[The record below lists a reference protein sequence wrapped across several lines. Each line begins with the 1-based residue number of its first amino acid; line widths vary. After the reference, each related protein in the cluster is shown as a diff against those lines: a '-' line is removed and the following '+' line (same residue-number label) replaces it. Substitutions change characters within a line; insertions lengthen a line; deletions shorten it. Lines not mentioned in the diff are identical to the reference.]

1 MMSSTLSQRSVIP
14 GIASFFGSS
23 WFKICDSHWQIRFH
37 SVGRNLYKE
46 CIIRYKDSF
55 FFLDPATKERA
66 KQVLHRLV
74 EDQVEAQGANNN
86 AAVQN
91 TEDGNNAEGEDGSS
105 ILESLRK
112 RICQGRERLR
122 EVRIVK
128 LIDLYSANFTSG

>member
-1 MMSSTLSQRSVIP
+1 M
-14 GIASFFGSS
+14 
-23 WFKICDSHWQIRFH
+23 
-37 SVGRNLYKE
+37 
-46 CIIRYKDSF
+46 
-55 FFLDPATKERA
+55 
-66 KQVLHRLV
+66 LHRLV
-74 EDQVEAQGANNN
+74 EEQVEAQGANNN

-128 LIDLYSANFTSG
+128 LLDLYLAIFTSG